1 MVFCASYVHENVVLL
16 ALQQN
21 GPLLVYCDSDAVVEA
36 FLAKPRAAFL
46 IVKVLTAFLA
56 AAHTAEA
63 ILHLHVALMAE
74 EAILLQLVLV
84 AAGAVGVYIHK
95 FAGEAVPLATVLA
108 PFGALPLLLAQLT
121 LRRLVHFVRVLESAP
136 T

>member
-46 IVKVLTAFLA
+46 IVKVLTVFLA

-74 EAILLQLVLV
+74 EAILLLQVQSAYTSISLQARQYLLPQFS
-84 AAGAVGVYIHK
+84 H
-95 FAGEAVPLATVLA
+95 PLGHSFSFL
-108 PFGALPLLLAQLT
+108 
-121 LRRLVHFVRVLESAP
+121 HS
-136 T
+136 